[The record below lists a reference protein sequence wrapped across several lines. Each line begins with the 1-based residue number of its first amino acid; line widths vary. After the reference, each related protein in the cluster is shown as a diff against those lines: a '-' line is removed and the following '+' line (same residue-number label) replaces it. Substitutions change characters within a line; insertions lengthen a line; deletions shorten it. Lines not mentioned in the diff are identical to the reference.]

1 MPERLDVS
9 DPLQEPAPA
18 PRVMQLSLW
27 HAARGTWHARL
38 VEADQSVH
46 EFDNPF
52 ELARYLAAP
61 PRQQEPSARGLR

>member
-1 MPERLDVS
+1 
-9 DPLQEPAPA
+9 
-18 PRVMQLSLW
+18 MQLSLW